1 MFDSLKDKLQDV
13 FSALGKRGALRES
26 DVDAALRE
34 VRLALL
40 DADVALPVV
49 KSFVANVREKAV
61 GSDVLKSVRPDQQVI
76 KIVNDALTEVLGS
89 EPAPLNIAVN
99 PPAVILM
106 AGLQGSGKTTTAG
119 KLALRLRTRER
130 KKVML
135 ASLFVTRPA
144 AREQLRIL
152 GEQAE
157 VGVLPE
163 ADRESP
169 AQIAKRALQAA
180 KLQGFDVLILD
191 TAGRV
196 TIDEGLMAELREVKA
211 LTNPHEVLLV
221 ADAMTGQDAV
231 TTATAFNEAVDITG
245 IVLTRL
251 DGDARGGAALS
262 MREITGCPIKLVGVG
277 EKQDALE
284 EFDPARMAG
293 RILDMGDVVALVEK
307 AAENIE
313 QEEAERLAKR
323 MAKGQFDMNDFLS
336 QPRQLQKMGGLGG
349 IMGMLPGLGKM
360 QKQIAAAGI
369 DDSMIRRQEA
379 IILSMTK
386 KERASVGL
394 LNASRRKRIAAGS
407 GTSVQEVNR
416 VVKQYQEMAKMMK
429 KLGGKSGAS
438 MMKALMGGGMGGMGG
453 GMPGGMPGGAPGGTT
468 GGGMPGLGG
477 LGGGLPGNLP
487 GGKGGLP
494 GLPGGLPGLGGKPS
508 GKRNSQNSHNSL
520 RKDEYSWLSRS
531 DLPAAAP
538 RSARF
543 TVLLLPRL
551 LPRVTAVMSSGSA
564 PTTRW
569 CRKTT
574 TSA

>member
-1 MFDSLKDKLQDV
+1 MFDTLKDKLQDV
-13 FSALGKRGALRES
+13 FSGLGKRGALREA

-49 KSFVANVREKAV
+49 KTFISRVREQAV
-61 GSDVLKSVRPDQQVI
+61 GVDVLKAVRPDQQVI
-76 KIVNDALTEVLGS
+76 KIVNDTLTEVLGS

-119 KLALRLRTRER
+119 KLALRLRSRDR

-135 ASLFVTRPA
+135 ASLDVTRPA

-157 VGVLPE
+157 VDVLRE

-196 TIDEGLMAELREVKA
+196 SIDEALMSELREIKA

-262 MREITGCPIKLVGVG
+262 MREITGRPIKLVGVG

-313 QEEAERLAKR
+313 VEEAERLAKR

-336 QPRQLQKMGGLGG
+336 QLRQLQKMGGLGG

-386 KERASVGL
+386 KERIAVGL

-407 GTSVQEVNR
+407 GTTVQEVNR
-416 VVKQYQEMAKMMK
+416 LVKQYQDMARMMK
-429 KLGGKSGAS
+429 KLGGKSGAAA
-438 MMKALMGGGMGGMGG
+438 MKALMGGGMPGGMGG
-453 GMPGGMPGGAPGGTT
+453 GMPGGIPGGL
-468 GGGMPGLGG
+468 GGMPGGMGG
-477 LGGGLPGNLP
+477 
-487 GGKGGLP
+487 
-494 GLPGGLPGLGGKPS
+494 GGLPGLGGGGLGGGGLGGGGLGGGSFPGLGGPSSKKPD
-508 GKRNSQNSHNSL
+508 GKD
-520 RKDEYSWLSRS
+520 K
-531 DLPAAAP
+531 
-538 RSARF
+538 
-543 TVLLLPRL
+543 
-551 LPRVTAVMSSGSA
+551 
-564 PTTRW
+564 
-569 CRKTT
+569 
-574 TSA
+574 

>member
-1 MFDSLKDKLQDV
+1 MFDNLKDKLQDV

-49 KSFVANVREKAV
+49 KSFIASVRDKAV
-61 GSDVLKSVRPDQQVI
+61 GSDVLKAVRPDQQVI
-76 KIVNDALTEVLGS
+76 KIVNDALIEVLGTD
-89 EPAPLNIAVN
+89 PAPLNIQVS

-119 KLALRLRTRER
+119 KLALRLRSKER

-135 ASLFVTRPA
+135 ASLDVTRPA

-336 QPRQLQKMGGLGG
+336 QLRQLQKMGGLGG

-386 KERASVGL
+386 KERSSVGL

-438 MMKALMGGGMGGMGG
+438 MMKALMGGGMGGM
-453 GMPGGMPGGAPGGTT
+453 PGGMPGGAPGGTS

-508 GKRNSQNSHNSL
+508 GK
-520 RKDEYSWLSRS
+520 K
-531 DLPAAAP
+531 
-538 RSARF
+538 
-543 TVLLLPRL
+543 
-551 LPRVTAVMSSGSA
+551 
-564 PTTRW
+564 
-569 CRKTT
+569 K
-574 TSA
+574 

>member
-1 MFDSLKDKLQDV
+1 
-13 FSALGKRGALRES
+13 
-26 DVDAALRE
+26 
-34 VRLALL
+34 
-40 DADVALPVV
+40 
-49 KSFVANVREKAV
+49 
-61 GSDVLKSVRPDQQVI
+61 
-76 KIVNDALTEVLGS
+76 
-89 EPAPLNIAVN
+89 
-99 PPAVILM
+99 
-106 AGLQGSGKTTTAG
+106 
-119 KLALRLRTRER
+119 
-130 KKVML
+130 
-135 ASLFVTRPA
+135 
-144 AREQLRIL
+144 
-152 GEQAE
+152 
-157 VGVLPE
+157 
-163 ADRESP
+163 
-169 AQIAKRALQAA
+169 
-180 KLQGFDVLILD
+180 
-191 TAGRV
+191 
-196 TIDEGLMAELREVKA
+196 
-211 LTNPHEVLLV
+211 
-221 ADAMTGQDAV
+221 MTGQDAV

-336 QPRQLQKMGGLGG
+336 QLRQLQKMGGLGG

-386 KERASVGL
+386 KERSSVGL

-453 GMPGGMPGGAPGGTT
+453 GMPGGMPGGASGGTS

-487 GGKGGLP
+487 GGKGGLL

-508 GKRNSQNSHNSL
+508 SK
-520 RKDEYSWLSRS
+520 K
-531 DLPAAAP
+531 
-538 RSARF
+538 
-543 TVLLLPRL
+543 
-551 LPRVTAVMSSGSA
+551 
-564 PTTRW
+564 
-569 CRKTT
+569 K
-574 TSA
+574 

>member
-135 ASLFVTRPA
+135 ASLDVTRPA

-336 QPRQLQKMGGLGG
+336 QLRQLQKMGGLGG

-386 KERASVGL
+386 KERSSVGL

-438 MMKALMGGGMGGMGG
+438 MMKALMGGGMGGKCPVACRAARQEELRAAACRDLAVSAAAFREICRAARAVC
-453 GMPGGMPGGAPGGTT
+453 PGFPAVCR
-468 GGGMPGLGG
+468 GLVAS
-477 LGGGLPGNLP
+477 LPAR
-487 GGKGGLP
+487 
-494 GLPGGLPGLGGKPS
+494 
-508 GKRNSQNSHNSL
+508 RNSQNSHNSF

-543 TVLLLPRL
+543 TVSLLPRRP
-551 LPRVTAVMSSGSA
+551 PRVTAVMSSGSA